1 MWIKTSTFCE
11 SISDGSSIWRNLI
24 GGAHTHTHKKYVQIA
39 HKKYDH
45 IAKKRQ
51 KAKKRGNWL
60 FNLSIK
66 YENITTRFTQSTKLK
81 HVHLQIIYTIWMCV
95 LYLPHRWAHNSVASA
110 TWNRITGLIYTIVD
124 FYNFNW
130 FSATKTESINKTTL
144 SIALRQHTQR
154 HTDAVCY
161 RFWWDALS
169 WAIEFMLL
177 PFNLQNFRQFCQ
189 RHSWKPWSSLAKKKC
204 ALYDNDYIWVGALKT
219 CSQLHATNEH
229 FN

>member
-24 GGAHTHTHKKYVQIA
+24 GGTHTHIRNTSKLHTRNTTKSQ
-39 HKKYDH
+39 
-45 IAKKRQ
+45 KRDR
-51 KAKKRGNWL
+51 KRKKRGNWL

-95 LYLPHRWAHNSVASA
+95 LYVPHRWAHNSVASA

-130 FSATKTESINKTTL
+130 FSATKTESINKTTF
-144 SIALRQHTQR
+144 SNALRQHTQT
-154 HTDAVCY
+154 HWCG
-161 RFWWDALS
+161 
-169 WAIEFMLL
+169 LL
-177 PFNLQNFRQFCQ
+177 PILMRCSQLSYRIYVVAIQPTKFSKILSTAQLKTMIITCQ
-189 RHSWKPWSSLAKKKC
+189 KKC

>member
-1 MWIKTSTFCE
+1 MFTRAIWGLLQLINYVNKDINLLRIDFRRF
-11 SISDGSSIWRNLI
+11 INLKKSDRR
-24 GGAHTHTHKKYVQIA
+24 HTHTHKKYVQIS
-39 HKKYDH
+39 HKKYDQ

-95 LYLPHRWAHNSVASA
+95 LYVPHRWAHNSVASA

-130 FSATKTESINKTTL
+130 FSATKTESINKTTF
-144 SIALRQHTQR
+144 SNALRQHTQT
-154 HTDAVCY
+154 HWCG
-161 RFWWDALS
+161 
-169 WAIEFMLL
+169 LL
-177 PFNLQNFRQFCQ
+177 PFLMR
-189 RHSWKPWSSLAKKKC
+189 
-204 ALYDNDYIWVGALKT
+204 
-219 CSQLHATNEH
+219 CSQLSYRIYVVAIQHTKFSKILSTAQLKTMIITCQKNTLCMTVITYG
-229 FN
+229 

>member
-24 GGAHTHTHKKYVQIA
+24 GGAHTHTHTRNTSKS
-39 HKKYDH
+39 H
-45 IAKKRQ
+45 IRNTTKSQKRDR
-51 KAKKRGNWL
+51 KRKKRGNWL

-95 LYLPHRWAHNSVASA
+95 LYVPHRWAHNSVASA

-144 SIALRQHTQR
+144 SNALRQHT
-154 HTDAVCY
+154 HTHKHQHRDTLM
-161 RFWWDALS
+161 RFVTDFDEMLS
-169 WAIEFMLL
+169 VEL
-177 PFNLQNFRQFCQ
+177 
-189 RHSWKPWSSLAKKKC
+189 
-204 ALYDNDYIWVGALKT
+204 
-219 CSQLHATNEH
+219 
-229 FN
+229 